1 MIGAHWIAIFVKNDV
16 ATYFDSLGVE
26 ETFRRKKRLP
36 KEIKKLIDHKN
47 MATNIYRIH
56 LNDSIIRG
64 YFWRKLVSL
73 SVNKYRKFKNPKISY
88 ISDKTLVPLIIYD
101 KPGSNDEK

>member
-47 MATNIYRIH
+47 IA
-56 LNDSIIRG
+56 NDSIIRG
-64 YFWRKLVSL
+64 YF
-73 SVNKYRKFKNPKISY
+73 
-88 ISDKTLVPLIIYD
+88 
-101 KPGSNDEK
+101 